1 MKTNI
6 ELRKNEIKNE
16 AKNLSNQFGRLVEN
30 IVSVSSDWKFVNI
43 NDSRSQVKVNF
54 ALASDEN
61 RNLTVV
67 YNECKCGFEGN
78 VEFYTEID
86 ARSSIDIDGTN
97 SNAKYYIA
105 LGLFLSNKDLQD
117 KLKSEMQRFLH
128 SMETMYNEYDKLDKE
143 G

>member
-16 AKNLSNQFGRLVEN
+16 AKNLSNKFGRLVEN
-30 IVSVSSDWKFVNI
+30 IASVNPDWKFVNI
-43 NDSRSQVKVNF
+43 NSSRSQMKVNF

-61 RNLTVV
+61 RNLSVV
-67 YNECKCGFEGN
+67 YNECKCGFKGN

-86 ARSSIDIDGTN
+86 AGSSIDIDGTN
-97 SNAKYYIA
+97 SLAKYYIA
-105 LGLFLSNKDLQD
+105 LGLFLSHKDLLG

-128 SMETMYNEYDKLDKE
+128 NMETMYNEYDKLDKE